1 MANSTKDKY
10 QEMGF
15 DVKGRAVTDRFS
27 QRYYPKKARTPLK
40 AIRLFCLEC
49 MGWDRTKSKS
59 DKPFEDVKNCTD
71 PMCPLFDF
79 RFGKNPFL
87 KGGPGNIEA
96 LKKAREHRKEST

>member
-1 MANSTKDKY
+1 MANLTNDKY

-15 DVKGRAVTDRFS
+15 EVKGKAVTDRFG
-27 QRYYPKKARTPLK
+27 QRYYPKKVRTPLK
-40 AIRLFCLEC
+40 AIRLQCFEC
-49 MGWDRTKSKS
+49 MGWDRRLKDSG
-59 DKPFEDVKNCTD
+59 KPFDDVKNCTD

-96 LKKAREHRKEST
+96 LKKAREQQKDST